1 MELKYRIVGNV
12 ALLIL
17 LNNVLVDCGT
27 ITEDDTD
34 EYEAESPTGIPETP
48 TVMTVD
54 THMSTLP
61 AIRTYHYYKYLYGS

>member
-1 MELKYRIVGNV
+1 MELKYRLVGNV

-17 LNNVLVDCGT
+17 LNNVSVDCGT
-27 ITEDDTD
+27 SSENGEDSTTE
-34 EYEAESPTGIPETP
+34 SQTGIPETP

-54 THMSTLP
+54 TDMSTLP